1 MYSEKLMEHFRNP
14 RNGREMPDADAI
26 GTMGNSADGD
36 TTEIYIK
43 VRENKIVDI
52 SFQTYGCAAA
62 IAISSMLTELAK
74 GKTLEEAEKITR
86 QDVADSLGGL
96 PPRKME
102 CSNIAPDALR
112 DAIKKYRGNSRVGAV

>member
-1 MYSEKLMEHFRNP
+1 MYSEKLMDHFRNP
-14 RNGREMPDADAI
+14 RNGREMADADAM
-26 GTMGNSADGD
+26 GRMGNPADGD

-43 VRENKIVDI
+43 VQNNKIVDI

-62 IAISSMLTELAK
+62 IATSSILTEMAQD
-74 GKTLEEAEKITR
+74 KTLEEAEKITR
-86 QDVADSLGGL
+86 QDVADALGGL

-112 DAIKKYRGNSRVGAV
+112 DAIKNYREKVKT

>member
-1 MYSEKLMEHFRNP
+1 MYSEKLMDHFRNP
-14 RNGREMPDADAI
+14 RNGREMADADAM
-26 GTMGNSADGD
+26 GRMGNPADGD

-43 VRENKIVDI
+43 VQNNKIVDI

-62 IAISSMLTELAK
+62 IATSSILTEMAQN
-74 GKTLEEAEKITR
+74 KTLEEAEKITR
-86 QDVADSLGGL
+86 QDVADALGGL

-112 DAIKKYRGNSRVGAV
+112 DAIKNYREKVKT

>member
-1 MYSEKLMEHFRNP
+1 MDHFRKP
-14 RNGREMPDADAI
+14 RNGREMADADAM
-26 GTMGNSADGD
+26 GRMGNPADGD

-43 VRENKIVDI
+43 VSDNKIVDI

-62 IAISSMLTELAK
+62 IATSSILTEMAM
-74 GKTLEEAEKITR
+74 GKTLEEAERISR
-86 QDVADSLGGL
+86 QDVADALGGI

-112 DAIKKYRGNSRVGAV
+112 DAIKNYRERIRT